1 MALTDKIEKLEK
13 KVVEVKQIR
22 INENY
27 IPYVLSGRRGCL
39 RLVSMKQAGDNRYFS
54 EVEIKIDSTHYTTLY
69 LRESTFLN
77 FNFNHQIELQCKQT
91 QDNNAMIIVI
101 EIYE

>member
-13 KVVEVKQIR
+13 KVVEVKRIR

-39 RLVSMKQAGDNRYFS
+39 RLVSMKQAENNRYFS

-69 LRESTFLN
+69 LHESTFLN
-77 FNFNHQIELQCKQT
+77 FNFNHQIEIECTKM
-91 QDNNAMIIVI
+91 QDSRAMIFDI

>member
-13 KVVEVKQIR
+13 KVVEIKQIR

-27 IPYVLSGRRGCL
+27 VPYVLSGRRGCL
-39 RLVSMKQAGDNRYFS
+39 RLVSTRQAENNRYFS
-54 EVEIKIDSTHYTTLY
+54 EVEIKIDSTYYTTLY
-69 LRESTFLN
+69 LHESTFLN
-77 FNFNHQIELQCKQT
+77 FNFNHQIEIKCKQMK
-91 QDNNAMIIVI
+91 DNCTMIFVI

>member
-13 KVVEVKQIR
+13 KVVEIKQIR
-22 INENY
+22 INESY
-27 IPYVLSGRRGCL
+27 VPYALSGRRGCL
-39 RLVSMKQAGDNRYFS
+39 RLVSMKQAENNRYFS

-69 LRESTFLN
+69 LHESTFLN
-77 FNFNHQIELQCKQT
+77 FNFNHQIEIKCKQMRNINT
-91 QDNNAMIIVI
+91 MIFVI

>member
-39 RLVSMKQAGDNRYFS
+39 RLVSMKQAEDSRYFS

-69 LRESTFLN
+69 LHESTFLN
-77 FNFNHQIELQCKQT
+77 LNFNNQIEIECKQM
-91 QDNNAMIIVI
+91 QDSKAMIFVI

>member
-13 KVVEVKQIR
+13 KVVEIKQIR

-27 IPYVLSGRRGCL
+27 VPYALSGRRGCL
-39 RLVSMKQAGDNRYFS
+39 RLVSMKQAENNRYFS
-54 EVEIKIDSTHYTTLY
+54 RVEIKIDSTHYTTLY
-69 LRESTFLN
+69 LHESTFLN
-77 FNFNHQIELQCKQT
+77 FNFNHQIEIECKQM
-91 QDNNAMIIVI
+91 QDSSAMIFVI

>member
-13 KVVEVKQIR
+13 KVVEVKRIR
-22 INENY
+22 INEKY

-39 RLVSMKQAGDNRYFS
+39 RLVSMKQAEDNRYFS

-69 LRESTFLN
+69 LHESTFLN
-77 FNFNHQIELQCKQT
+77 FNFNHQIEIECTKM
-91 QDNNAMIIVI
+91 QDSSAMIFDI